1 MSNRGFTHRGV
12 LVTNA
17 FLRTEK
23 FTEHY
28 EWLRKAAQLLG
39 MELEQKDNA
48 EEIFCMGASLD
59 WLREYDFIV
68 YWDKDIAYGRQ
79 LSEYADTHNIKIY
92 NTVDAVAACDDKFET
107 YYRLS
112 CWNHAHPDKRIPLL
126 PTIMAPMTYG
136 NIGYT
141 NLYFLEAVENTLGYP
156 VVVKECFGSFG
167 QQVYMAQDRQE
178 LERLTKKLAGKPF
191 LYQKYAA
198 SSRGRDVRMQVVGE
212 RVAAAMERRAIDGD
226 FRANITN
233 GGTMKPYAATAQEQ
247 NLAVRVAGILGLDF
261 AGVDLLFGENGLAD
275 IVCEV
280 NSNAHFKNIYNC
292 TGVDVAEQ
300 IMRHIFCDLQQNAQ
314 AEK

>member
-1 MSNRGFTHRGV
+1 MSNHGFAHRGI

-28 EWLRKAAQLLG
+28 EWLRRAAQTFK
-39 MELEQKDNA
+39 MELELMDNA
-48 EEIFCMGASLD
+48 EKIFCIEDSPH
-59 WLREYDFIV
+59 WLEDYDFIV

-79 LSEYADTHNIKIY
+79 LSRYADSHNMKIY
-92 NTVDAVAACDDKFET
+92 NTVDAIAACDDKFET

-141 NLYFLEAVENTLGYP
+141 DYRFLQAVEDMLGYP

-167 QQVYMAQDRQE
+167 QQVYLAQDRQE
-178 LERLTKKLAGKPF
+178 LKHLTEALAGKPF

-198 SSRGRDVRMQVVGE
+198 CSHGRDVRLQVVGDC
-212 RVAAAMERRAIDGD
+212 VVAAMERHAIDGD

-233 GGTMKPYAATAQEQ
+233 GGAMKPYLATAQEQ
-247 NLAVRVAGILGLDF
+247 ALAVRVAGILELDF

-280 NSNAHFKNIYNC
+280 NSNAHFKNICSC
-292 TGVDVAEQ
+292 TGVDVAEK

-314 AEK
+314 GEN